1 LQAEFT
7 KARLR
12 RRLPSIDTLRTYVNG
27 GQEGK
32 VTVEAQDGGGQGVTV
47 NDSKEW
53 SHPRWVR
60 INTLKTSLQEQL
72 DTTFSAY
79 ESVSTVSEILHA
91 TLSYPPPK
99 LLHIDLHIPNLIAL
113 PIATDVSTSMAY
125 KQGHLILQDKASCFP
140 AYLLNPQRE
149 DGDIIDACAAP
160 GNKTTHVAALLHSLR
175 ALKMQSRI
183 WACERDKAR
192 AMTLQKMISIAGADD
207 LVSVRAGQDFLRLNP
222 EEEPWCEVGALL
234 LDPSCSGSGII
245 GRDAANT
252 PTISLPSRE
261 ATNPQS
267 TLSKKRKR
275 RKPGPG
281 PHPSRPQVEV
291 ETRDESPPHNTDTAE
306 ALQRRLSAL
315 STFQTLLLT
324 HAFRFP
330 RARKITYSTCS
341 IHAEENER
349 VVLAALSSPVAK
361 AAGWKI
367 LRREEQ
373 VEGMRKWPVRGD
385 MIACGGDTDVAEG
398 CIRCEKGTEEGTMGF
413 FVAGFVRDLDEEA
426 GVDVPVEWK
435 LDGDGDGEDEW
446 SGCSDS

>member
-1 LQAEFT
+1 
-7 KARLR
+7 
-12 RRLPSIDTLRTYVNG
+12 
-27 GQEGK
+27 
-32 VTVEAQDGGGQGVTV
+32 
-47 NDSKEW
+47 
-53 SHPRWVR
+53 
-60 INTLKTSLQEQL
+60 
-72 DTTFSAY
+72 
-79 ESVSTVSEILHA
+79 
-91 TLSYPPPK
+91 
-99 LLHIDLHIPNLIAL
+99 
-113 PIATDVSTSMAY
+113 
-125 KQGHLILQDKASCFP
+125 
-140 AYLLNPQRE
+140 
-149 DGDIIDACAAP
+149 
-160 GNKTTHVAALLHSLR
+160 
-175 ALKMQSRI
+175 
-183 WACERDKAR
+183 
-192 AMTLQKMISIAGADD
+192 MTLQKMISIAGADD

-275 RKPGPG
+275 RKPGPS
-281 PHPSRPQVEV
+281 PHPSRPEVEV
-291 ETRDESPPHNTDTAE
+291 ETRDESPPHDTDTTK

-341 IHAEENER
+341 IHAEENES

-385 MIACGGDTDVAEG
+385 LNACGGDTDVSEG
-398 CIRCEKGTEEGTMGF
+398 CIRCEKGTGDGTMGF
-413 FVAGFVRDLDEEA
+413 FVAGFVRDSDGAA
-426 GVDVPVEWK
+426 GFDVPVESK